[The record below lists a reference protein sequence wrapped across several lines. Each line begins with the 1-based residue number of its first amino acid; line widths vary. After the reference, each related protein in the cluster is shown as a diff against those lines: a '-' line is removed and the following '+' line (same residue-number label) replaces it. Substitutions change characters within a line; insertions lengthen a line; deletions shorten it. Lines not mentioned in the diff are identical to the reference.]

1 MYHKFYVWVTKF
13 LLLMKNFYN
22 TRVQL
27 SIIGFLAIILFSS
40 YNNQQVYAH
49 NFAADESASFLALID
64 EMQIEMSLINTNLLM
79 NNQSLAQDHINK
91 IKQLYTDDIKKEI
104 AEKNERVANDISSI
118 INETNTEIGQEN
130 NNQGINETIKNF
142 NDIIGETI
150 TVRIDQES
158 LNNATVHALHFAN
171 LINLI
176 DQSYAAALGEK
187 PMNMSSMNVSTH
199 KNSSHGNN
207 DNNTSSDM
215 ETDHHDNNVSSN
227 MTNVD
232 KDAKHNSNATATG
245 KITDIASY
253 QTAKELTNT
262 ALDLFNST
270 IKQNIPPDAIENAD
284 TIESNLHQ
292 LKDLIDSGASYD
304 KVMGIIHGIIQTNTQ
319 EAFNLVIK

>member
-1 MYHKFYVWVTKF
+1 
-13 LLLMKNFYN
+13 MKNFYN

-27 SIIGFLAIILFSS
+27 SVIGFLAIILFSS

-64 EMQIEMSLINTNLLM
+64 EMQIEMNLINTNLLM

-176 DQSYAAALGEK
+176 DQAYAAALGEK

-199 KNSSHGNN
+199 KNSSHGHN

-232 KDAKHNSNATATG
+232 KNGKHNSNATATG

-284 TIESNLHQ
+284 TLESNLHQ

>member
-1 MYHKFYVWVTKF
+1 
-13 LLLMKNFYN
+13 MKNFYN

-27 SIIGFLAIILFSS
+27 SVIGFLAIILFSS

-64 EMQIEMSLINTNLLM
+64 EMQIEMNLINTNLLM

-176 DQSYAAALGEK
+176 DQAYAAALGEK
-187 PMNMSSMNVSTH
+187 PMNMSSLNDSTN
-199 KNSSHGNN
+199 KNSSHGHN

>member
-27 SIIGFLAIILFSS
+27 SVIGFLAIILFSS
-40 YNNQQVYAH
+40 YNNQQIYAH

-64 EMQIEMSLINTNLLM
+64 EMQIEMNLINTNLLM

-158 LNNATVHALHFAN
+158 LNNATVHALHFAD

-207 DNNTSSDM
+207 DNNTASDM

-319 EAFNLVIK
+319 EAFNLLIK

>member
-64 EMQIEMSLINTNLLM
+64 EMQIEMNLINTNLLM

-199 KNSSHGNN
+199 KNSSHGHN

-215 ETDHHDNNVSSN
+215 GTDHHDNNVSSN

-319 EAFNLVIK
+319 EAFNLAIK